1 MNLTDEQAQAA
12 FAPGSVAVVAGAGTG
27 KTHMLT
33 HRYRHHLA
41 GGLSPLEIVAVT
53 FTERAA
59 AELRARVRR
68 ALETSGAE
76 PDTLAEL
83 EAAPVGTLHALAA
96 RVCCDHPDAAGVPAD
111 FGMLDEL
118 ERSVWLGEAFTAAL
132 GTLELSDEVLELLP
146 FERLREVLWALVQ
159 EPSLAEAAFAHS
171 PKTWPEQVAA
181 ARRAATDAL
190 VQNPAWQEA
199 VRTVRACAGAPGDL
213 IEAARQHALAGFK
226 ALGAGDAR
234 EALIHFRAVK
244 RTGGSKENWP
254 GDTLAQVKSALETVQ
269 TLTKAGEKEG
279 LLALELGPADAQLET
294 LLPVLQDAFEHV
306 QAHLSA
312 AKREAR
318 VLDFA
323 DLELHALRAL
333 GHESV
338 LEHYRKRWR
347 AFLID
352 EFQDTSPVQARLL
365 ARLTAGATVTLVGDE
380 QQAIYG
386 FRGADAAVFGEARA
400 ALGAGGGSLLALSES
415 FRTHAPL
422 VSATNTLFAPVL
434 AGHRALRAWRQDA
447 PTPAPHVTLH
457 AVRAEKGVGKAV
469 RRVQEARTLAET
481 LLRLVTD
488 EMPVHDPETDA
499 FRPLRW
505 GDVAIL
511 TRTWRP
517 LETFSE
523 VFSALG
529 IPVVHTGGGNLLDTR
544 EAKDGLALVRV
555 LADPHDD
562 LALVALLRSPFFAVD
577 DRTLTRFARTLGA
590 GTSQE
595 VKTSWWDA
603 LQVTDLLAAA
613 DGKLENARTTLS
625 ALLDGRRRDAPSRLL
640 ARADLLTG
648 YSAVLANLPGAARRG
663 ADWAGFID
671 LVRRL
676 EGGLADVFTIA
687 RRLRRLLQADTDLPR
702 PTLAAGDAV
711 ALMTVHRAKGLEW
724 PLVVL
729 ADLDYKGRSQD
740 AAVLIDRHRGVA
752 LCPESVGPENS
763 DGSVEPALYTLLKA
777 KVRADEDEEARRTL
791 YVALTRARDRLI
803 LSATEAKGGGL
814 ELLAPGL
821 AALGLHC
828 EEVPH
833 DPALSLYPT
842 PQLPK
847 LSPESP
853 FEPSEVTDD
862 EALWSKSLTALG
874 YYARFVETRAAP
886 PAPSVPTDVWAEV
899 LAWTAELGE
908 EWLPHLEALRDAGVA
923 PPDPDS
929 VGRELTVSGTA
940 TPYPA
945 VAVWAC
951 AGVEIALADAAVP
964 DAAYDQQLLRLEP
977 DAPLDTTVAR
987 VRQALKP

>member
-1 MNLTDEQAQAA
+1 MSLTDEQAQAA

-27 KTHMLT
+27 KTYMLT

-68 ALETSGAE
+68 ALETSGTE
-76 PDTLAEL
+76 SDTLAEL

-96 RVCCDHPDAAGVPAD
+96 RICRDHPDAAGVPAD
-111 FGMLDEL
+111 FGMLDDL
-118 ERSVWLGEAFTAAL
+118 ERSVWLGEAFTGAL
-132 GTLELSDEVLELLP
+132 GTLELSEETLALLP
-146 FERLREVLWALVQ
+146 YERLREVLWALVQ

-171 PKTWPEQVAA
+171 PAEWPEQVAA
-181 ARRAATDAL
+181 ARRAATDTL
-190 VQNPAWQEA
+190 VQNLAWQEA
-199 VRTVRACAGAPGDL
+199 VLTLQACAGAPGDL
-213 IEAARQHALAGFK
+213 IETARQHALAGFG
-226 ALGAGDAR
+226 ALGAGDSRA
-234 EALIHFRAVK
+234 ALIHFAAVK
-244 RTGGSKENWP
+244 RTGGSKKNWP
-254 GDTLAQVKSALETVQ
+254 GDTLATVKNALETVQ
-269 TLTKAGEKEG
+269 TMTKAAEKEG

-294 LLPVLQDAFEHV
+294 LLPVLQDAFSRV

-323 DLELHALRAL
+323 DLELHALKAL
-333 GHESV
+333 EHESV
-338 LEHYRKRWR
+338 REHYRKRWR

-352 EFQDTSPVQARLL
+352 EFQDTSPVQAQLL

-400 ALGAGGGSLLALSES
+400 ELAAGGGSLLALSES

-434 AGHRALRAWRQDA
+434 AEHRALRAWRQDA

-457 AVRAEKGVGKAV
+457 AVSAEKGVGKAV

-488 EMPVHDPETDA
+488 ETPVHDPETDA
-499 FRPLRW
+499 LRPLRW
-505 GDVAIL
+505 GDVAVL

-529 IPVVHTGGGNLLDTR
+529 IPVVHTGGGNLLETR

-555 LADPHDD
+555 LADPQDD

-577 DRTLTRFARTLGA
+577 DRTLTRFAQSLGT
-590 GTSQE
+590 G
-595 VKTSWWDA
+595 TSWWDA

-613 DGKLENARTTLS
+613 DGRLETARTTLS
-625 ALLDGRRRDAPSRLL
+625 ALLNGRRRDAPSRLL

-676 EGGLADVFTIA
+676 EGGLADIFTVA
-687 RRLRRLLQADTDLPR
+687 RRLRRLLQANTDLPR
-702 PTLAAGDAV
+702 PTLAAGDAA

-729 ADLDYKGRSQD
+729 ADLDYRGRSQE

-752 LCPESVGPENS
+752 LCSEDSEGLL
-763 DGSVEPALYTLLKA
+763 EPALYTLLKA
-777 KVRADEDEEARRTL
+777 EARADEDEEARRTL
-791 YVALTRARDRLI
+791 YVALTRARDRLV

-821 AALGLHC
+821 AALGLVC
-828 EEVPH
+828 KEVPH

-842 PQLPK
+842 PQP
-847 LSPESP
+847 PEP
-853 FEPSEVTDD
+853 PPEPPEVTDD
-862 EALWSKSLTALG
+862 ALWSQSPTALG
-874 YYARFVETRAAP
+874 YYARFVENRTAA
-886 PAPSVPTDVWAEV
+886 PAPSVPTDAWAEV

-908 EWLPHLEALRDAGVA
+908 EWLPHLEALRDAGLE

-929 VGRELTVSGTA
+929 VGRELTISGAA
-940 TPYPA
+940 TPYSA

-951 AGVEIALADAAVP
+951 AGVDIALADAAVP
-964 DAAYDQQLLRLEP
+964 NLAYDQRLLRLEP
-977 DAPLDTTVAR
+977 DAPPETTVTL
-987 VRQALKP
+987 VQHALNQQSSNQHAAEG